1 MGMEEQT
8 LILYGWPLP
17 DALSLFHSMRRTGEL
32 PAFME
37 REHEKYVERMKER
50 SKVKSFG

>member
-17 DALSLFHSMRRTGEL
+17 DALSLCHSMRRTGEL
-32 PAFME
+32 PAFMARE
-37 REHEKYVERMKER
+37 REKYLERIAEKQNRTEAE
-50 SKVKSFG
+50 